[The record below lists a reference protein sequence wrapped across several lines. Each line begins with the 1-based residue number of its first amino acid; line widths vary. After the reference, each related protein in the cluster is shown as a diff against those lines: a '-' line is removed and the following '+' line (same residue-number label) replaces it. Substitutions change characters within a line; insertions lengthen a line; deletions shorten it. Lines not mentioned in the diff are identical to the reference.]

1 MLAKYFLERLLLINR
16 LILFQELEAAGVL
29 HKKILMPG
37 RIIPP
42 NGKVKQYVPTSLYL
56 HTISCL
62 PIRDTHGLYAVFSA
76 QTK

>member
-42 NGKVKQYVPTSLYL
+42 NGKVKQ
-56 HTISCL
+56 
-62 PIRDTHGLYAVFSA
+62 
-76 QTK
+76 